1 MRGAERE
8 RDSTSWLREGR
19 TDSAALAIEKAPQFT
34 ASLARFAESV
44 GAALEEICGA
54 GAGAALERVAGTT
67 TFDLFGASQG
77 FLAATMRSET
87 LDSRIVMIFD
97 PSTAEILLNA
107 IFGEDL
113 GAEAAANGPA
123 PPRRPSTNFETRVV
137 EGIADVLAQTLC
149 AAFAPSA
156 AFDLAVEA
164 VSTIADVKLLGARDL
179 SAIATHLAVSTR
191 AGVFALIV
199 ALPQNAAK
207 PLGEMFARGP
217 DPAAP
222 AVDPHWTRQMEKGV
236 AKARL
241 TLTAILDEFQMTLR
255 DVSMLKVGMMLP
267 LSNSGEG
274 HVRVECVERGV
285 FLCRLNESNE
295 RYSLE
300 IEDIIATHPDDE
312 YYVAP

>member
-1 MRGAERE
+1 MRGAEQE
-8 RDSTSWLREGR
+8 RDSTAWLREGR
-19 TDSAALAIEKAPQFT
+19 ADNAALAIEKAPQFT

-44 GAALEEICGA
+44 GAALEDICGR

-77 FLAATMRSET
+77 YLAATLRSET
-87 LDSRIVMIFD
+87 LDSRAVMIFD
-97 PSTAEILLNA
+97 PSAAEVLLNA
-107 IFGEDL
+107 IFGEEL
-113 GAEAAANGPA
+113 GADAAAKGPA
-123 PPRRPSTNFETRVV
+123 PPKRANTNFEVRVV

-156 AFDLAVEA
+156 AFDLAIEA
-164 VSTIADVKLLGARDL
+164 VSAIADVKLLGARDL
-179 SAIATHLAVSTR
+179 PAITMHFAISTR
-191 AGVFALIV
+191 AGVFLLIV

-217 DPAAP
+217 DPTAP
-222 AVDPHWTRQMEKGV
+222 TADPHWTRQMEKGV

-274 HVRVECVERGV
+274 HVRIECVERGV

-295 RYSLE
+295 RYALE
-300 IEDIIATHPDDE
+300 IEDIISTHPDDE
-312 YYVAP
+312 S